1 MAPKIP
7 VVTAKIAVR
16 VGETPMRSAI
26 PIAIGAVTD
35 FGYIAPVMVLSA
47 PSSVAIPTALTIQKG
62 NVQDK
67 KHFKYMLK
75 TVKYLLKKD
84 SVLLIFV

>member
-47 PSSVAIPTALTIQKG
+47 PSSVAIPTALTIETSPPVTNDVRRG
-62 NVQDK
+62 RLR
-67 KHFKYMLK
+67 FFR
-75 TVKYLLKKD
+75 LLKPR
-84 SVLLIFV
+84 